1 MTASLLAEGL
11 VRLFATA
18 VLIVV
23 VARVAERAG
32 PFVAST
38 ILTLPLFAGPSYFFL
53 MFEVSAQ
60 FLATSVLYAFAGT
73 GPVLAFT
80 AGVVNVIHRFGL
92 LAGLATGAELWM
104 LAAFPLQWM
113 VLDLPLALGWCAAGV
128 ALVFAFRRPVDVHA
142 KPMAGRSGWRPLV
155 LRSLVAGVA
164 VAAVSIMATFLGPE
178 VTGIVVSFPLTLSVS
193 TWLVYK
199 QYGPH
204 FAAAMLTA
212 TQRTLPS
219 YAVFCLGLH
228 LLTPQIGASL
238 GFMCAL
244 AASAVSAGLLAWFGL
259 HVART
264 RNQQPTQTQ
273 VE

>member
-11 VRLFATA
+11 ARLLATA
-18 VLIVV
+18 VLIVL

-53 MFEVSAQ
+53 MFEVSTQ

-80 AGVVNVIHRFGL
+80 VGVVNVIHRFGL
-92 LAGLATGAELWM
+92 LAGLAVGAVFWL
-104 LAAFPLQWM
+104 LLAFPLQWL

-128 ALVFAFRRPVDVHA
+128 LLVFAFRRPVDLHA
-142 KPMAGRSGWRPLV
+142 RPIAGRSAWGPLL

-164 VAAVSIMATFLGPE
+164 VATVSILATFLGPE
-178 VTGIVVSFPLTLSVS
+178 VTGIVVAFPLTLSVS
-193 TWLVYK
+193 AWLVYK
-199 QYGPH
+199 QYGAQ

-228 LLTPQIGASL
+228 LLTPVLGAPL
-238 GFMCAL
+238 GFTFAL
-244 AASAVSAGLLAWFGL
+244 AASVISAGLLAWFGL

-264 RNQQPTQTQ
+264 RNQQPA
-273 VE
+273 